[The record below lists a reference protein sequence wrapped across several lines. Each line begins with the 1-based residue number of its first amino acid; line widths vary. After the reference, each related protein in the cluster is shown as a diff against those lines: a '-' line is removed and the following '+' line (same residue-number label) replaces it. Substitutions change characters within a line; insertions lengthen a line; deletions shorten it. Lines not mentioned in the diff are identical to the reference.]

1 MSNSDFPKGK
11 RPVRK
16 PLNEPAPS
24 DIPDNPPGKD
34 PRIHVNDGLDN
45 SDLRML
51 LDLATKQAKEK
62 E

>member
-1 MSNSDFPKGK
+1 MSNSDFLKDKQPD
-11 RPVRK
+11 RK
-16 PLNEPAPS
+16 PLNEPAPK
-24 DIPDNPPGKD
+24 DIPDSPPGND
-34 PRIHVNDGLDN
+34 PRMHVNDGLDN